1 MRNDDL
7 HAAVNEPEGKIT
19 YVSCDKYKTGGT
31 CMGKGNDKEIN
42 QPTLKMMS
50 TTRCYSLYND
60 RKGGGLVLCAHHVS
74 YNKPPKLFSKAKPK
88 RKTLVIL
95 FWGYIIPYI
104 MH

>member
-19 YVSCDKYKTGGT
+19 YVSCDKYKTGET

-42 QPTLKMMS
+42 QPTLKMMP
-50 TTRCYSLYND
+50 TTRCYSIYITTE
-60 RKGGGLVLCAHHVS
+60 R
-74 YNKPPKLFSKAKPK
+74 PPKLFSKAKPK

-104 MH
+104 KGCNEIKIISI